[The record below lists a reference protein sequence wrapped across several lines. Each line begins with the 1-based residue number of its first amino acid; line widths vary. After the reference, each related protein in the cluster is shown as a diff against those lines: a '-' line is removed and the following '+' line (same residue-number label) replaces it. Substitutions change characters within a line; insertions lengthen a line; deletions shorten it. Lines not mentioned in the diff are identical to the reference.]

1 MRPQMHSLFVSFRS
15 LDFYTP
21 INHLLKQSEDQS
33 CQLFI
38 LPNKAWRHSHY
49 SLSSFSPRKE
59 EFTQFTLKEE
69 SEFWVVLVSLWTSL
83 MFIVV
88 SFREPLLTSY
98 IQFHNH
104 RNSHTFK
111 GAQVITERLLHKTPP
126 HRRRHKRQRNYAVQ
140 FDYNSLSSLF
150 ASSLHAKDVPCK

>member
-126 HRRRHKRQRNYAVQ
+126 PPSPSQTTTQLCCTVWLQ
-140 FDYNSLSSLF
+140 FSQFSLRKFSPRKGRSM
-150 ASSLHAKDVPCK
+150 